1 MTCCGTP
8 NYVAPEVLEEKGYD
22 GFRADVWSCGV
33 ILYTMLA
40 GYLPFEDESMNGLFE
55 KIQKGHFEYPDF
67 FSKQV
72 KEFISKMLVVNPKK
86 RINLQEILKDPWF
99 SVGYNSQEIKKFDKN
114 EQAEMKQSTL
124 TTDDKKKSKSQLDH
138 PLDAFELF
146 NVLTIDR
153 MGLLLTSNASVRKE
167 TQFIASVNVKEMK
180 TLLEAKLREINAKV
194 TPKNDYSYKCLW
206 QKGNTA
212 VQFYID
218 ITPIYGDICHVIFR
232 RGKGEILDY
241 NSMYNN
247 LLSKLQSSK
256 VIVKPNTKK

>member
-1 MTCCGTP
+1 MI
-8 NYVAPEVLEEKGYD
+8 
-22 GFRADVWSCGV
+22 R
-33 ILYTMLA
+33 
-40 GYLPFEDESMNGLFE
+40 
-55 KIQKGHFEYPDF
+55 
-67 FSKQV
+67 
-72 KEFISKMLVVNPKK
+72 
-86 RINLQEILKDPWF
+86 
-99 SVGYNSQEIKKFDKN
+99 
-114 EQAEMKQSTL
+114 
-124 TTDDKKKSKSQLDH
+124 KKSKSQLDH